1 MIILIKDLNHFI
13 EEQVMENLFAKIDDS
28 VTALWVET
36 AGLTVFMS
44 VTFLLAIKLF

>member
-1 MIILIKDLNHFI
+1 
-13 EEQVMENLFAKIDDS
+13 MENFYAKVDDA
-28 VTALWVET
+28 VTALWIET